1 MALRPPGRPRGR
13 RAWIPATLVAIAIL
27 PATNTSA
34 APDRVRDAPVGSV
47 GGWPSI
53 SLVRAAERD
62 GPSLAAPDEEPVE
75 TPEPVEEPVPEPPG
89 ELIVGIE
96 RAVPITVRPGGG
108 RTVGTM
114 PPASRFYG
122 EPLVAWIQ
130 RVSPDGRYGLVSVP
144 YVAGDRQGW
153 MRLRGLEDD
162 ETTISVEADLSE
174 HRIVVRRGDRVL
186 LRAPAATGAPGS
198 PTPTG
203 HFFVTDRVAFPGG
216 GALGTY
222 AFGISGIQPNLPA
235 GWAGGDQLAI
245 HGTNVPTSIGRSVS
259 AGCLRVSERVLDRLR
274 PLLDLGTPVVIHP

>member
-13 RAWIPATLVAIAIL
+13 LAWIPAAFVAIAML
-27 PATNTSA
+27 PATTTSA
-34 APDRVRDAPVGSV
+34 APERMHDAPVASV
-47 GGWPSI
+47 GGWSSM

-62 GPSLAAPDEEPVE
+62 GPSFPAPDEEPVE
-75 TPEPVEEPVPEPPG
+75 TPAPVEEPVSEPD
-89 ELIVGIE
+89 ELLVGIE
-96 RAVPITVRPGGG
+96 RAVPITARPGGG

-122 EPLVAWIQ
+122 EPLVAWVQ

-162 ETTISVEADLSE
+162 ETRISVEADLSE
-174 HRIVVRRGDRVL
+174 HRIVVRRGDHVVF
-186 LRAPAATGAPGS
+186 RAPAATGAPGS

-235 GWAGGDQLAI
+235 GWTGGDQLAI
-245 HGTNVPTSIGRSVS
+245 HGTNVPASIGRSAS
-259 AGCLRVSERVLDRLR
+259 AGCLRVSARVLDRLR

>member
-1 MALRPPGRPRGR
+1 MRPPGRPRGR
-13 RAWIPATLVAIAIL
+13 IVWILAALVAIALL
-27 PATNTSA
+27 PATTTSA
-34 APDRVRDAPVGSV
+34 APDRVRDATVASV
-47 GGWPSI
+47 GGWPSM
-53 SLVRAAERD
+53 SLVRAAGRD
-62 GPSLAAPDEEPVE
+62 GPSSPGPDEEPVE
-75 TPEPVEEPVPEPPG
+75 SADFVAETISEPAG
-89 ELIVGIE
+89 ELLVGIE
-96 RAVPITVRPGGG
+96 RTVPITARPGGG

-122 EPLVAWIQ
+122 EPLVAWVQ
-130 RVSPDGRYGLVSVP
+130 HVSPDGRYGLVSVP

-153 MRLRGLEDD
+153 MPLRGLEDD

-186 LRAPAATGAPGS
+186 FRAPSATGARGS

-235 GWAGGDQLAI
+235 GWTGGDQLAI
-245 HGTNVPTSIGRSVS
+245 HGTNVPSSIGRSAS
-259 AGCLRVSERVLDRLR
+259 AGCLRVSERVLDRLK
-274 PLLDLGTPVVIHP
+274 PLLDLGTPVMIHP